1 MMGND
6 PLDDLMGAGA
16 DASSRF
22 VDQLTIRSARVRHFL
37 WNHRPFRARADLKE
51 ANRDAEFLEKQ
62 VIRLHRSLLALE
74 QHLASLDD
82 LSEEEI
88 YTRANDSLHEDF
100 LFLQESGLL
109 NKDDLL
115 QFIKKNGRNV
125 DNVLDIKCCYED
137 DQHLVWKGLAD
148 LPDGKRYITT
158 RMVVFRE
165 GKRWR
170 SIGTREEVSKNVD
183 KIS

>member
-1 MMGND
+1 MICYVLLDLVLLICVIGEEMGSKYD
-6 PLDDLMGAGA
+6 EII
-16 DASSRF
+16 SE
-22 VDQLTIRSARVRHFL
+22 IRG
-37 WNHRPFRARADLKE
+37 
-51 ANRDAEFLEKQ
+51 
-62 VIRLHRSLLALE
+62 
-74 QHLASLDD
+74 D

-88 YTRANDSLHEDF
+88 YTRANESLHEDF

-158 RMVVFRE
+158 RMVVFRD

-170 SIGTREEVSKNVD
+170 SIGTREEVSKDVD

>member
-1 MMGND
+1 MICYFLIILMILVLVIGEKMGNKYD
-6 PLDDLMGAGA
+6 EIISEIKG
-16 DASSRF
+16 
-22 VDQLTIRSARVRHFL
+22 
-37 WNHRPFRARADLKE
+37 
-51 ANRDAEFLEKQ
+51 
-62 VIRLHRSLLALE
+62 
-74 QHLASLDD
+74 D

-88 YTRANDSLHEDF
+88 YTRASESLHEDF

-115 QFIKKNGRNV
+115 QFLKKNGRNV

-158 RMVVFRE
+158 RMVVFRD

-170 SIGTREEVSKNVD
+170 SIGTREEVSKDVD

>member
-1 MMGND
+1 MICYFLSNLVLLICVIGEEMGSKYD
-6 PLDDLMGAGA
+6 EII
-16 DASSRF
+16 SE
-22 VDQLTIRSARVRHFL
+22 IRG
-37 WNHRPFRARADLKE
+37 
-51 ANRDAEFLEKQ
+51 
-62 VIRLHRSLLALE
+62 
-74 QHLASLDD
+74 D

-88 YTRANDSLHEDF
+88 YTRANDSLHDDF

-115 QFIKKNGRNV
+115 QFIKINGRNV

-158 RMVVFRE
+158 RMVVFRD

-170 SIGTREEVSKNVD
+170 SIGTREEVSKNVS

>member
-1 MMGND
+1 MICYALLDLVLLICVIGEEMGSKYD
-6 PLDDLMGAGA
+6 EII
-16 DASSRF
+16 SE
-22 VDQLTIRSARVRHFL
+22 IRG
-37 WNHRPFRARADLKE
+37 
-51 ANRDAEFLEKQ
+51 
-62 VIRLHRSLLALE
+62 
-74 QHLASLDD
+74 D

-88 YTRANDSLHEDF
+88 YTRANDSLHDDF

-158 RMVVFRE
+158 RMVVFRD

-170 SIGTREEVSKNVD
+170 SIGTREEVSKDVD

>member
-1 MMGND
+1 MICYVLLDLVLLICVIGEEMGSKYD
-6 PLDDLMGAGA
+6 EII
-16 DASSRF
+16 SE
-22 VDQLTIRSARVRHFL
+22 IRG
-37 WNHRPFRARADLKE
+37 
-51 ANRDAEFLEKQ
+51 
-62 VIRLHRSLLALE
+62 
-74 QHLASLDD
+74 D

-88 YTRANDSLHEDF
+88 YTRANDSLHDDF

-158 RMVVFRE
+158 RMVVFRD